1 MRRSLAA
8 VLLLVAS
15 LGTATGAFSQVAP
28 PPRFAAALE
37 LFEAERYDEAA
48 EAFEAAYA
56 YGPARWATAAQV
68 MRGKAFYRAGH
79 YDQAEAILHSFLEA
93 HPNSRYADDAR
104 ATLDFA
110 RAAVAMLQQR
120 PRSLG
125 VILSLNGEEAAQS
138 QAIFN
143 GIRMAVDEANQSATG
158 SNRTRLVFRDI
169 GSDAAGAGR
178 AVRSLADE
186 DVGVVLGA
194 LFSDQAREAAAA
206 AEARRVVFVAPL
218 ATDDRVSRNSPVAFQ
233 ANPTIEVRGRVLA
246 RFAVNGLLLRR
257 FGILSGFDSQGISQ
271 AMAEAF
277 QDEVER
283 LGSEVVFFET
293 LQSASDWSRLPDLLD
308 PAGLSR
314 ARGLFVPLSGRQPER
329 QANSLIQALESL
341 GADLRVLGNAE
352 WHQLPLS
359 PAADPYGVTYTN
371 DFRVDPSDRTT
382 AAFLR
387 NHRTRF
393 GSEAGRLAHVG
404 YDVTRFVLSAMNG
417 QSNPFDVA
425 DALRTAA
432 LFEGTGMRI
441 DFHGGQVNEAMYYQR
456 YRDGLIDLLR

>member
-8 VLLLVAS
+8 VLLLAAS
-15 LGTATGAFSQVAP
+15 LGTGGRVAAQGVP

-48 EAFEAAYA
+48 EAFGESYA
-56 YGPARWATAAQV
+56 GASAPWETAAQV
-68 MRGKAFYRAGH
+68 MRGKALYRAGQ
-79 YDQAEAILHSFLEA
+79 YAQAEVSLRSFLAA
-93 HPNSRYADDAR
+93 HPDSRYADDAR
-104 ATLDFA
+104 ATLSYA
-110 RAAVAMLQQR
+110 QAALSMLRQR
-120 PRSLG
+120 PRTLG
-125 VILSLNGEEAAQS
+125 VILSLTGEEAAQS

-169 GSDAAGAGR
+169 GADAAGADR

-186 DVGVVLGA
+186 GVTVMLGA

-218 ATDDRVSRNSPVAFQ
+218 ATDDRVSRNRQFAFQ
-233 ANPTIEVRGRVLA
+233 ANPTIEVRGRLLA

-257 FGILSGFDSQGISQ
+257 FGILSGFDGQGISQ

-277 QDEVER
+277 QDEIER
-283 LGSEVVFFET
+283 LGSDVVFFRT

-308 PAGLSR
+308 PDSLSR

-329 QANSLIQALESL
+329 QANSLVQALESL
-341 GADLRVLGNAE
+341 GADVRVLGNAE
-352 WHQLPLS
+352 WHQLPLG
-359 PAADPYGVTYTN
+359 PRADPYGVTYAN

-382 AAFLR
+382 SAFLR
-387 NHRTRF
+387 SHRTRF
-393 GSEAGRLAHVG
+393 GSDAGRLAHVG
-404 YDVTRFVLSAMNG
+404 YDVTRFLLSAMNG
-417 QSNPFDVA
+417 QSTPIEVA
-425 DALRTAA
+425 EALRTGAP
-432 LFEGTGMRI
+432 FEGTGMRI
-441 DFHGGQVNEAMYYQR
+441 DFRGGQVNEAMFFQR
-456 YRDGLIDLLR
+456 YRDGRIELLR